1 VIRRWLILLLFCS
14 ACTSQQA
21 LPPTEVIPTLLPSP
35 TAAPAPSP
43 EPVVAASPSPAPA
56 DTGWLDAGPGLALRR
71 LRFESA
77 AGLSLASVVRID
89 PALVRF
95 RVAYAP
101 EEPRAL
107 QRWHETNNALATING
122 GFFDA
127 QNRTTSLLI
136 SDGVASGDSYVGR
149 GGIFAVDANGAVT
162 LRYLAEQPYDPAEPW
177 LHALEGWPM
186 LVRPGGVLAYTFED
200 NERARRSAL
209 AIDRDGKV
217 LLIAVAT
224 PTLTLRELAE
234 WLATSDLAIDAALN
248 LDGGSSTG
256 LLLSGAQQTER
267 IDAFVPLPIVLMV
280 VPA

>member
-1 VIRRWLILLLFCS
+1 
-14 ACTSQQA
+14 
-21 LPPTEVIPTLLPSP
+21 
-35 TAAPAPSP
+35 
-43 EPVVAASPSPAPA
+43 
-56 DTGWLDAGPGLALRR
+56 

-77 AGLSLASVVRID
+77 NRTSEASVVRVD
-89 PALVRF
+89 PALLRF

-101 EEPRAL
+101 DMPLTL
-107 QRWHETNNALATING
+107 QRWHEQNNALVTING

-136 SDGVASGDSYVGR
+136 SDGVVSGESYVGR
-149 GGIFAVDANGAVT
+149 GGLFAVDAAGAVT
-162 LRYLAEQPYDPAEPW
+162 VRYLAEQPYDPAEAW

-200 NERARRSAL
+200 AERARRSVL
-209 AIDRDGKV
+209 AIDQEGQI

-234 WLATSDLAIDAALN
+234 WLASSDLAIDAAIN

-256 LLLSGAQQTER
+256 LLLAGPQQSER

-280 VPA
+280 LPP